1 MEPQLLIMDEPFSNL
16 DSDLS
21 RKTHKLIDSV
31 INKLDIPCLIVTHK
45 NENES
50 LLGKSKIIY
59 L

>member
-16 DSDLS
+16 DKDLS
-21 RKTHKLIDSV
+21 IKTQALISKI
-31 INKLDIPCLIVTHK
+31 INKFDIPCLIVTHN

-50 LLGKSKIIY
+50 LLSESKTIS

>member
-16 DSDLS
+16 DGDLS
-21 RKTHKLIDSV
+21 RKTQKLIDNV
-31 INKLDIPCLIVTHK
+31 INKLDIPCLIVTHN

>member
-16 DSDLS
+16 DGNLS
-21 RKTHKLIDSV
+21 IKTQKLIDNV
-31 INKLDIPCLIVTHK
+31 INKLDIPCLIVTHN